1 MTTKTTKK
9 VNVIDAQKIVDD
21 LEAKAAELAASSAAD
36 QRELAEISFAAYA
49 DSDQKALARLETIKS
64 RVVKREVDA
73 RSIQS
78 AITEAKRR
86 VVAAQDAEHQ
96 EKEARVAEELL
107 ELATMMREAG
117 ARADKGLAM
126 MIEGSNDLRKIVA
139 AVNARN
145 LGSPSAQQLQSLGER
160 AVRGA
165 IVNSPFAKAFETIAP
180 RERQNFAQ
188 FTAAWAQ
195 MIERHVNAK
204 FEQTKKE
211 EVA

>member
-96 EKEARVAEELL
+96 EKEARVAEE
-107 ELATMMREAG
+107 
-117 ARADKGLAM
+117 
-126 MIEGSNDLRKIVA
+126 
-139 AVNARN
+139 
-145 LGSPSAQQLQSLGER
+145 
-160 AVRGA
+160 
-165 IVNSPFAKAFETIAP
+165 
-180 RERQNFAQ
+180 
-188 FTAAWAQ
+188 
-195 MIERHVNAK
+195 
-204 FEQTKKE
+204 
-211 EVA
+211 